1 MLPQKQS
8 APSPS
13 AIRGD
18 CSSVFQHPN
27 SLFLHLTCDFYA
39 LKHILSANVDNPD
52 EPTKAERCFGGKTP
66 FHTYK
71 TYVFTSSMVVSGATP
86 VIRYRRHRK
95 SARRSRFSTS
105 TAKISERLAD
115 FARKHSR
122 FIMFLASS
130 SYIVFTTFAPQTRA
144 LHKGITLLRAT
155 FLSIFKASVKK

>member
-1 MLPQKQS
+1 MLPQKQY
-8 APSPS
+8 APSLS

-105 TAKISERLAD
+105 TAKISERLAV
-115 FARKHSR
+115 FLGKHCR
-122 FIMFLASS
+122 FIIITTSSTNIVSPLLHSTDKGFTQRNYASLND
-130 SYIVFTTFAPQTRA
+130 VFKHF
-144 LHKGITLLRAT
+144 
-155 FLSIFKASVKK
+155 